1 MWNRPPLLPNVFDR
15 LRPGSI
21 EPRGWLREQLRLSAV
36 GLTGRMMDIW
46 SDVGPQSGWLGG
58 GGENWER
65 GPYYARGL
73 LALAHALGDSAL
85 HARAAGWLEWT
96 LRSQRTDGFFG
107 PADND
112 DWWARM
118 PMLEALRWHAEASG
132 ADRVVPFQSRYFE

>member
-58 GGENWER
+58 GEKREVSR
-65 GPYYARGL
+65 RSEECAAL
-73 LALAHALGDSAL
+73 LGIDHLGDGYLLGSKPPKSL
-85 HARAAGWLEWT
+85 
-96 LRSQRTDGFFG
+96 
-107 PADND
+107 
-112 DWWARM
+112 
-118 PMLEALRWHAEASG
+118 
-132 ADRVVPFQSRYFE
+132 